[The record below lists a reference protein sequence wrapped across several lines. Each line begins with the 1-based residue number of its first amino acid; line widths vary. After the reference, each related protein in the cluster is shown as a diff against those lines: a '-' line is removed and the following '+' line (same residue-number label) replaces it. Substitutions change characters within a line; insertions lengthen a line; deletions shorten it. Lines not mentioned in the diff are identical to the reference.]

1 MRTCTGA
8 RVEREETC
16 REGSRRGRVQGPVV
30 KMHAT
35 DAVDATASLPSST
48 SSVPASRSLGHEVRL
63 VLVLLVSCWIVQ
75 DRSVLGMSEPPELT
89 TAEDLTDRGTKKF
102 GDDCVEDRECSFS
115 GSYCEPKKNKCSCR
129 EEFEATNH
137 IDKCGHPVNVNESC
151 FFHEQCEARVSQTE
165 CRDNRCICIFEKIPV
180 PQPDGTIVCVA
191 EQKEEPNLQ
200 YIDPTMIGVLV
211 GMALMFIII
220 CVVLRLFS
228 KARWRE
234 NRTIFNTPNA
244 RLMNVSLLR
253 ENKLLHPQERRGSRA
268 SVRVPSRQPSMASLR
283 AHSPNASQGS
293 RTGSRRG
300 SRGSSG
306 NASAVSTKSNKSPPN
321 QPNTMSETVHSE
333 NVTVE
338 ILEAKA

>member
-1 MRTCTGA
+1 MLIY
-8 RVEREETC
+8 V
-16 REGSRRGRVQGPVV
+16 
-30 KMHAT
+30 
-35 DAVDATASLPSST
+35 ST
-48 SSVPASRSLGHEVRL
+48 N
-63 VLVLLVSCWIVQ
+63 
-75 DRSVLGMSEPPELT
+75 
-89 TAEDLTDRGTKKF
+89 EDLTERGTKKF
-102 GDDCVEDRECSFS
+102 GDDCVVDRECGFT
-115 GSYCEPKKNKCSCR
+115 GSYCEPKKNKCACR

-137 IDKCGHPVNVNESC
+137 IDKCGHPANVNESC

-165 CRDNRCICIFEKIPV
+165 CRDGRCICIFEKIPV
-180 PQPDGTIVCVA
+180 TQPDGVIVCVA

-306 NASAVSTKSNKSPPN
+306 NASAVSSKSNKSPPN
-321 QPNTMSETVHSE
+321 QPSNMTETVLE

>member
-1 MRTCTGA
+1 
-8 RVEREETC
+8 
-16 REGSRRGRVQGPVV
+16 
-30 KMHAT
+30 MHAT
-35 DAVDATASLPSST
+35 DAVVSTASLPSST
-48 SSVPASRSLGHEVRL
+48 SSVRVSRKPNSVARLLCTVFVSWWIIQDQLALGFT
-63 VLVLLVSCWIVQ
+63 
-75 DRSVLGMSEPPELT
+75 DPPELT
-89 TAEDLTDRGTKKF
+89 TIEDLSGRGTKKF
-102 GDDCVEDRECSFS
+102 GDHCVEDRECGFA
-115 GSYCEPKKNKCSCR
+115 GSYCEPKKSKCACK

-137 IDKCGHPVNVNESC
+137 IDKCGQPANVNESC
-151 FFHEQCEARVSQTE
+151 FFNEQCEAKVSQTE
-165 CRDNRCICIFEKIPV
+165 CRDGRCICIFEKIPV
-180 PQPDGTIVCVA
+180 TQPDGLTVCVA

-200 YIDPTMIGVLV
+200 YVDPTMIGVLV

-228 KARWRE
+228 KARWNE

-283 AHSPNASQGS
+283 PHSPNASQGS

-306 NASAVSTKSNKSPPN
+306 NTSSVSTKSNKSPPY
-321 QPNTMSETVHSE
+321 QPNAMTETVLDHVS
-333 NVTVE
+333 VE
-338 ILEAKA
+338 IFEAKA

>member
-1 MRTCTGA
+1 
-8 RVEREETC
+8 
-16 REGSRRGRVQGPVV
+16 
-30 KMHAT
+30 MHAT
-35 DAVDATASLPSST
+35 DAVVSTASLPSST
-48 SSVPASRSLGHEVRL
+48 SSVRVSRKPNSVARLLCTVFVSWWIIQDQLALGFT
-63 VLVLLVSCWIVQ
+63 
-75 DRSVLGMSEPPELT
+75 DPPELT
-89 TAEDLTDRGTKKF
+89 TIEDLSGRGTKKF
-102 GDDCVEDRECSFS
+102 GDHCVEDRECGFA
-115 GSYCEPKKNKCSCR
+115 GSYCEPKKSKCACK

-137 IDKCGHPVNVNESC
+137 IDKCGQPANVNESC
-151 FFHEQCEARVSQTE
+151 FFNEQCEAKVSQTE
-165 CRDNRCICIFEKIPV
+165 CRDGRCICIFEKIPV
-180 PQPDGTIVCVA
+180 TQPDGLTVCVA

-200 YIDPTMIGVLV
+200 YVDPTMIGVLV

-228 KARWRE
+228 KARWNE

-283 AHSPNASQGS
+283 PHSPNASQGAKHSQHSQHRVSRS

-306 NASAVSTKSNKSPPN
+306 NTSSVSTKSNKSPPY
-321 QPNTMSETVHSE
+321 QPNAMTETVLDHVS
-333 NVTVE
+333 VE
-338 ILEAKA
+338 IFEAKA

>member
-1 MRTCTGA
+1 
-8 RVEREETC
+8 
-16 REGSRRGRVQGPVV
+16 
-30 KMHAT
+30 MHYVDGLQAT
-35 DAVDATASLPSST
+35 THLPSTFLQGSGRT
-48 SSVPASRSLGHEVRL
+48 NPAARL
-63 VLVLLVSCWIVQ
+63 VCVFVVSWLIVKDHLAFGQ
-75 DRSVLGMSEPPELT
+75 TDTPETT
-89 TAEDLTDRGTKKF
+89 TAFEDLSGRGPKKF
-102 GDDCVEDRECSFS
+102 GDQCVEDWECGFA
-115 GSYCEPKKNKCSCR
+115 GSHCEPKKNKCTCK

-151 FFHEQCEARVSQTE
+151 FFNEQCEAKVIQTE
-165 CRDNRCICIFEKIPV
+165 CRDGRCICIFEKIPMT
-180 PQPDGTIVCVA
+180 QPDGLTVCVA
-191 EQKEEPNLQ
+191 EQREEPNLQ
-200 YIDPTMIGVLV
+200 YVDATMIGVLV

-228 KARWRE
+228 KARWRD

-253 ENKLLHPQERRGSRA
+253 ENKLLHPQERRGSRS

-283 AHSPNASQGS
+283 PYSPNASQGAKHSQHSQHRVSQITGSSIAPRNRS

-321 QPNTMSETVHSE
+321 NQPSNMTETVLD

-338 ILEAKA
+338 ILDAKA

>member
-1 MRTCTGA
+1 
-8 RVEREETC
+8 
-16 REGSRRGRVQGPVV
+16 
-30 KMHAT
+30 MHAT
-35 DAVDATASLPSST
+35 DAVLAATCLASPSTYAPKRTNSGMRFICAVFVSWLIINDQLALGQTDLPEST
-48 SSVPASRSLGHEVRL
+48 T
-63 VLVLLVSCWIVQ
+63 I
-75 DRSVLGMSEPPELT
+75 
-89 TAEDLTDRGTKKF
+89 EDLSGRGTKKF
-102 GDDCVEDRECSFS
+102 GDQCVEDRECGFA
-115 GSYCEPKKNKCSCR
+115 GSYCEPKKSKCACR

-137 IDKCGHPVNVNESC
+137 IDKCGNPVNVNESC
-151 FFHEQCEARVSQTE
+151 FFNEQCEARVSQTE
-165 CRDNRCICIFEKIPV
+165 CRDGRCICIFEKIPV
-180 PQPDGTIVCVA
+180 TQPDGVTVCVA

-200 YIDPTMIGVLV
+200 YVDATMIGVLV

-321 QPNTMSETVHSE
+321 QPSNMTETVLD

>member
-1 MRTCTGA
+1 MRTDEIGASNDREEKGA
-8 RVEREETC
+8 REEAAC
-16 REGSRRGRVQGPVV
+16 PGPVV

-35 DAVDATASLPSST
+35 DAVAATASLPSST
-48 SSVPASRSLGHEVRL
+48 SIAYRKPGYAVNL
-63 VLVLLVSCWIVQ
+63 VVVLLVSCWLVH
-75 DRSVLGMSEPPELT
+75 DRMALGMSEPPELT
-89 TAEDLTDRGTKKF
+89 TVEDLTDRGTKKF
-102 GDDCVEDRECSFS
+102 GDDCVEDRECGFS
-115 GSYCEPKKNKCSCR
+115 GSYCEPKKSKCTCR

-165 CRDNRCICIFEKIPV
+165 CRDGRCICIFEKIPV
-180 PQPDGTIVCVA
+180 TQPDGAIVCVA

-321 QPNTMSETVHSE
+321 QPSNMTETVLE

>member
-1 MRTCTGA
+1 MY
-8 RVEREETC
+8 
-16 REGSRRGRVQGPVV
+16 
-30 KMHAT
+30 AT
-35 DAVDATASLPSST
+35 DAVAATASLPSST
-48 SSVPASRSLGHEVRL
+48 SIVAASRKPGYAARFVC
-63 VLVLLVSCWIVQ
+63 VLLVSCWIVQ
-75 DRSVLGMSEPPELT
+75 DRTALGMSEPPPELT
-89 TAEDLTDRGTKKF
+89 TIEDMTDRGTKKF
-102 GDDCVEDRECSFS
+102 GDDCVEDRECGFS
-115 GSYCEPKKNKCSCR
+115 GSYCEPKKNKCTCR
-129 EEFEATNH
+129 DEFEATNH
-137 IDKCGHPVNVNESC
+137 IDKCGHPANVNESC

-165 CRDNRCICIFEKIPV
+165 CRDGRCICIFEKIPV
-180 PQPDGTIVCVA
+180 TQADGVIVCVA

-211 GMALMFIII
+211 GMALMFIIL

-293 RTGSRRG
+293 RAGSRRG

-321 QPNTMSETVHSE
+321 QPSNMTETVLE

>member
-1 MRTCTGA
+1 M
-8 RVEREETC
+8 
-16 REGSRRGRVQGPVV
+16 
-30 KMHAT
+30 
-35 DAVDATASLPSST
+35 
-48 SSVPASRSLGHEVRL
+48 
-63 VLVLLVSCWIVQ
+63 
-75 DRSVLGMSEPPELT
+75 
-89 TAEDLTDRGTKKF
+89 
-102 GDDCVEDRECSFS
+102 
-115 GSYCEPKKNKCSCR
+115 
-129 EEFEATNH
+129 
-137 IDKCGHPVNVNESC
+137 
-151 FFHEQCEARVSQTE
+151 
-165 CRDNRCICIFEKIPV
+165 
-180 PQPDGTIVCVA
+180 IVCVA

>member
-1 MRTCTGA
+1 MRIGGVSKESKR
-8 RVEREETC
+8 RVREKC
-16 REGSRRGRVQGPVV
+16 RVSGLIV
-30 KMHAT
+30 KMHAS
-35 DAVDATASLPSST
+35 DAVAQTASLPSST
-48 SSVPASRSLGHEVRL
+48 SPIYATRKSSSAARLICTVFISWWIIKDQLALGL
-63 VLVLLVSCWIVQ
+63 T
-75 DRSVLGMSEPPELT
+75 EPPELT
-89 TAEDLTDRGTKKF
+89 TLEDLSERGPRKF
-102 GDDCVEDRECSFS
+102 GDQCEDDRECGFT
-115 GSYCEPKKNKCSCR
+115 GSYCEPKKSKCACR

-137 IDKCGHPVNVNESC
+137 IDKCGHPANVNESC
-151 FFHEQCEARVSQTE
+151 FFNEQCEAKVIQTE
-165 CRDNRCICIFEKIPV
+165 CRDGRCICIFEKIPV
-180 PQPDGTIVCVA
+180 TQSDGLTVCVA

-211 GMALMFIII
+211 GMALMFIIL

-321 QPNTMSETVHSE
+321 QPSNMSETVLE

-338 ILEAKA
+338 IFEAKA

>member
-1 MRTCTGA
+1 MRI
-8 RVEREETC
+8 
-16 REGSRRGRVQGPVV
+16 EGCRGRAKRVREKCRVSGPIV

-35 DAVDATASLPSST
+35 DAVAATASLPSST
-48 SSVPASRSLGHEVRL
+48 SSIYTSKKFNSAARL
-63 VLVLLVSCWIVQ
+63 VCTIFVSWWIVKDQ
-75 DRSVLGMSEPPELT
+75 FALGLSDLPSLELT
-89 TAEDLTDRGTKKF
+89 TVEDLSGRGTKKF
-102 GDDCVEDRECSFS
+102 GDQCEEDRECGFA
-115 GSYCEPKKNKCSCR
+115 GSYCEPKKNKCTCR
-129 EEFEATNH
+129 EEFETTNH
-137 IDKCGHPVNVNESC
+137 IDKCGHPANVNESC
-151 FFHEQCEARVSQTE
+151 FFNEQCEARVSQTE
-165 CRDNRCICIFEKIPV
+165 CRDGRCICIFEKIPV
-180 PQPDGTIVCVA
+180 TQPDGMTVCVA

-200 YIDPTMIGVLV
+200 YVDPTMIGVLV

-253 ENKLLHPQERRGSRA
+253 ENNKLLHLQERRGSRA

-306 NASAVSTKSNKSPPN
+306 NASAVSVKSNKSPPN
-321 QPNTMSETVHSE
+321 QPTNTTETVFE

-338 ILEAKA
+338 YFYP

>member
-1 MRTCTGA
+1 M
-8 RVEREETC
+8 
-16 REGSRRGRVQGPVV
+16 V
-30 KMHAT
+30 K
-35 DAVDATASLPSST
+35 
-48 SSVPASRSLGHEVRL
+48 
-63 VLVLLVSCWIVQ
+63 
-75 DRSVLGMSEPPELT
+75 
-89 TAEDLTDRGTKKF
+89 DLNGRGTKKF
-102 GDDCVEDRECSFS
+102 GDQCVEDRECGFA
-115 GSYCEPKKNKCSCR
+115 GSYCEPKKNKCTCK

-137 IDKCGHPVNVNESC
+137 IDKCGHPANVNESC
-151 FFHEQCEARVSQTE
+151 FFNEQCEAKVIQTE
-165 CRDNRCICIFEKIPV
+165 CRDGRCICIFEKIPV
-180 PQPDGTIVCVA
+180 TQPDGLTVCVA
-191 EQKEEPNLQ
+191 EQREEPNLQ
-200 YIDPTMIGVLV
+200 YVDATMIGGLV

-283 AHSPNASQGS
+283 AHSPNASQETEITGSSIVPRNRS

-321 QPNTMSETVHSE
+321 QPSNMTETVLD

>member
-1 MRTCTGA
+1 
-8 RVEREETC
+8 
-16 REGSRRGRVQGPVV
+16 
-30 KMHAT
+30 MHAT
-35 DAVDATASLPSST
+35 DAVDVTASLPSST
-48 SSVPASRSLGHEVRL
+48 SSVAASRSFGHEVRL
-63 VLVLLVSCWIVQ
+63 VFVLLVSCWIVQ
-75 DRSVLGMSEPPELT
+75 DRLVLGMSEPPELT
-89 TAEDLTDRGTKKF
+89 TIEDLTDRGTKKF

-180 PQPDGTIVCVA
+180 TQPDGMIVCVA

-321 QPNTMSETVHSE
+321 QPNTMSETIHSE

>member
-1 MRTCTGA
+1 
-8 RVEREETC
+8 
-16 REGSRRGRVQGPVV
+16 
-30 KMHAT
+30 MHAT
-35 DAVDATASLPSST
+35 DAVAATASLPSST
-48 SSVPASRSLGHEVRL
+48 SSIGFRKSNLAARL
-63 VLVLLVSCWIVQ
+63 VCTVLVSCWIVQ
-75 DRSVLGMSEPPELT
+75 DQLALGMSEPPEVT
-89 TAEDLTDRGTKKF
+89 TIEDLTGRGTKKF
-102 GDDCVEDRECSFS
+102 GDHCTEDLECGFG
-115 GSYCEPKKNKCSCR
+115 GSYCEPKKSKCACR

-137 IDKCGHPVNVNESC
+137 IDKCGHPANVNESC
-151 FFHEQCEARVSQTE
+151 FFHAQCEAKVSQTE
-165 CRDNRCICIFEKIPV
+165 CRDGRCICIFEKIPV
-180 PQPDGTIVCVA
+180 TQPDGAIVCVA
-191 EQKEEPNLQ
+191 EQIEEPNLQ

-283 AHSPNASQGS
+283 AHSPNASQGAKHSQHSQHRVSRS

-306 NASAVSTKSNKSPPN
+306 NASAASVKSNKSPPN
-321 QPNTMSETVHSE
+321 QSNNMTETVLE

>member
-1 MRTCTGA
+1 
-8 RVEREETC
+8 
-16 REGSRRGRVQGPVV
+16 
-30 KMHAT
+30 MHAT
-35 DAVDATASLPSST
+35 DAVAATASLPSST
-48 SSVPASRSLGHEVRL
+48 SIVSASRMPGYAARIAC
-63 VLVLLVSCWIVQ
+63 VLLVSCWIVQ
-75 DRSVLGMSEPPELT
+75 DRLVLGMSEPPELT
-89 TAEDLTDRGTKKF
+89 TLEDLTDRGTKKY
-102 GDDCVEDRECSFS
+102 GDDCTEDRDCGFD
-115 GSYCEPKKNKCSCR
+115 GSYCEPKKKKCTCK

-137 IDKCGHPVNVNESC
+137 IDKCGYPVNVNESC
-151 FFHEQCEARVSQTE
+151 FFNEQCEVKVRQTE
-165 CRDNRCICIFEKIPV
+165 CRDGRCICIFEKV
-180 PQPDGTIVCVA
+180 PFTQPDGTIVCVA
-191 EQKEEPNLQ
+191 EQKDEPNLQ
-200 YIDPTMIGVLV
+200 YIDPTMITVLV

-306 NASAVSTKSNKSPPN
+306 NASATSSKSNKSLPN
-321 QPNTMSETVHSE
+321 QPSSMTETVLE

-338 ILEAKA
+338 ILQAKA

>member
-1 MRTCTGA
+1 MRSNFG
-8 RVEREETC
+8 
-16 REGSRRGRVQGPVV
+16 
-30 KMHAT
+30 K
-35 DAVDATASLPSST
+35 PSSPARLATT
-48 SSVPASRSLGHEVRL
+48 STCSPSYVRMWSLNMHLICAIASCFLIALDRPALGL
-63 VLVLLVSCWIVQ
+63 PDS
-75 DRSVLGMSEPPELT
+75 PEST
-89 TAEDLTDRGTKKF
+89 TIEDLSDRGNKKF
-102 GDDCVEDRECSFS
+102 GDGCAGDRDCGFT
-115 GSYCEPKKNKCSCR
+115 GSYCEPKKSICTCK
-129 EEFEATNH
+129 EEYTVTNH
-137 IDKCGHPVNVNESC
+137 IDKCGQPANVNESC

-165 CRDNRCICIFEKIPV
+165 CRDGRCICIFEKIPV
-180 PQPDGTIVCVA
+180 TQPDGVIVCIA
-191 EQKEEPNLQ
+191 ENKEPPSLQ
-200 YIDPTMIGVLV
+200 YVDPAMIGVLV

-253 ENKLLHPQERRGSRA
+253 ENKLLHTQERRGSRA
-268 SVRVPSRQPSMASLR
+268 SVRVPSRQPSMVSLR

-306 NASAVSTKSNKSPPN
+306 NASAVSTKSNNKSPPN
-321 QPNTMSETVHSE
+321 NPQSNATDQVLE

-338 ILEAKA
+338 ILEPKA